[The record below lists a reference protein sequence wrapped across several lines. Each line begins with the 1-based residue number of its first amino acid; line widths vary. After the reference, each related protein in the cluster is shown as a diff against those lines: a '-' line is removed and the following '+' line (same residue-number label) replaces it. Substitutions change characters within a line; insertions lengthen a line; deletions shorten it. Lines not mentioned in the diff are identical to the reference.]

1 MIACIRALVECESPS
16 DQPASVNR
24 FTAAFARIINDIAR
38 VRTFPGRGYGDHLR
52 CEFTLPGPPKNG
64 QVLALGHS
72 DTVWPLGTLTTMPFR
87 QSRGRLWGPG
97 VLDMK
102 SGLVLFVFAMRI
114 LRELAVPVRRKIVLQ
129 VNSDEE
135 MVSYVERTRGAIGY
149 VGGSAN
155 TDGVKVLAV
164 DPESSR
170 GERILLKRVE
180 PEYPKELQHRGIEGT
195 VRLSLTVSARGSV
208 HSVQVVGGNPILA
221 EAAQKAVREWVYSPS
236 ATSST
241 IEDPRATA
249 PMVAAHVFPR
259 KKSLLFR
266 AAPAGMPDSV
276 TRCTSS
282 ARR

>member
-1 MIACIRALVECESPS
+1 MTRSMKALQVFIIAALVLVSV
-16 DQPASVNR
+16 ASVAASDIKVIANSSV
-24 FTAAFARIINDIAR
+24 TADFISAAELKRI
-38 VRTFPGRGYGDHLR
+38 YL
-52 CEFTLPGPPKNG
+52 L
-64 QVLALGHS
+64 
-72 DTVWPLGTLTTMPFR
+72 
-87 QSRGRLWGPG
+87 QSRKLKDGSVVEP
-97 VLDMK
+97 
-102 SGLVLFVFAMRI
+102 
-114 LRELAVPVRRKIVLQ
+114 VLQ
-129 VNSDEE
+129 KRGAMHDTFSRQFLDRDGEEIRTYYHGVVFTGKGSMPREVNSDEE

-241 IEDPRATA
+241 IEVSIPFAVR
-249 PMVAAHVFPR
+249 P
-259 KKSLLFR
+259 
-266 AAPAGMPDSV
+266 
-276 TRCTSS
+276 
-282 ARR
+282 